1 MMASDGHK
9 VPKSGNDIRN
19 LIMGYS
25 KEVREMYAK
34 EMQDALADGELL
46 SLTMDEWTSL
56 SNRKYMNVN
65 VHSTN
70 GRFWGLGLVRVFGS
84 APSERCRKIIK
95 KLLKD
100 FNLNLDNIAS
110 VTTDGARVMKKMGRE
125 IGPDHQI
132 CFAHGLHLAVCD
144 LLYKKKPKPGKPKP
158 VEVHEVEAADED
170 DEEDETQGADDLE
183 EGFILTTTSLKKEQL
198 TTTSDFA
205 DLINKVRSVVFTFKK
220 SACKNDDIFKKHL
233 KDGDDRTLLYD
244 CKTRWNSLV
253 KMIERFHD
261 LKDTIK
267 KALPH
272 LNEDPLI
279 EFIDRLQSIKSRLYF
294 YFLFENIDRST
305 DFGEELYQSVLKR
318 ILERRTKLPSI
329 LQQLH
334 DGGKGKDVDPNYPK
348 ASKKQVIDLCKRG
361 MKKRCQMKRL
371 QMYKK

>member
-1 MMASDGHK
+1 MVLQHKGSTSPLIKHLKTKHSISLGKRKPDKPEPTKHSGPPPPKKISSVFGTSDSTKVVLSRMVAMDGIAMNKFASSKDLRTMMASDGHK

-70 GRFWGLGLVRVFGS
+70 GRFWGLGLARVFGS
-84 APSERCRKIIK
+84 APSERCRKIMK

-144 LLYKKKPKPGKPKP
+144 LLYKKKPKPGKP

-170 DEEDETQGADDLE
+170 DEEDETEGADDLE
-183 EGFILTTTSLKKEQL
+183 EGFILTTH
-198 TTTSDFA
+198 DF
-205 DLINKVRSVVFTFKK
+205 
-220 SACKNDDIFKKHL
+220 
-233 KDGDDRTLLYD
+233 
-244 CKTRWNSLV
+244 
-253 KMIERFHD
+253 IEEGTANNH
-261 LKDTIK
+261 
-267 KALPH
+267 
-272 LNEDPLI
+272 
-279 EFIDRLQSIKSRLYF
+279 
-294 YFLFENIDRST
+294 
-305 DFGEELYQSVLKR
+305 
-318 ILERRTKLPSI
+318 
-329 LQQLH
+329 
-334 DGGKGKDVDPNYPK
+334 
-348 ASKKQVIDLCKRG
+348 
-361 MKKRCQMKRL
+361 
-371 QMYKK
+371 